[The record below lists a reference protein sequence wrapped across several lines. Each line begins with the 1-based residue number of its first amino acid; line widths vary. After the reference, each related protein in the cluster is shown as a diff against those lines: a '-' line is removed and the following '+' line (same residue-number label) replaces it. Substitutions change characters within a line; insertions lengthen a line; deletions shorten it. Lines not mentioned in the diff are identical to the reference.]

1 MMKKIIYFLS
11 LVLLVCLFNS
21 CGSSGINGELIGS
34 KTTIKDWRLPSPAGM
49 VKIPE
54 GSFVMGANGENTPY
68 GSGKKR
74 TLTISSFW
82 MDQTEITND
91 EYRQFV
97 HWVRDSIIRTKI
109 ISGAN
114 SDNCRTE
121 LWKYSKYKID
131 PEWIANQVMDANGKS
146 IDPPKPPSA
155 ENTSTDNWMGSG
167 DIVWVYAGIN
177 WEIPLDPQSPEYI
190 EAVQT
195 LYMNPE
201 DQLSNNP
208 QRGAPF
214 PHFQHKKLD
223 VRNLKYEYPWM
234 NNDQLRGRV
243 SDSYNR
249 ENADN
254 NERGIILKE
263 TVSVYP
269 DTLTWIKDF
278 TYTFN
283 DPLFDRYFW
292 HPAYGQYPVV
302 GVSWSQAKAFCHWR
316 TALKLS
322 GTNPELRV
330 FETEYRLPTEA
341 EWEYA
346 ARGGREQAIYPWG
359 SPYSRNSKGCFLANF
374 KPLRG
379 NYWADGYIYTGRADS
394 YWKNDFGLYC
404 MSGNVSEWTTSTFN
418 PLSDVVVGEINPDYQ
433 SNSKKSDSPAV
444 KRKVVKGGSW
454 KDIAAFLEVGARDYE
469 YQDSARC
476 YIGFRCV
483 KGIGAPKSNI
493 TFEEQ
498 TSPSIK

>member
-1 MMKKIIYFLS
+1 MKKIISYISF
-11 LVLLVCLFNS
+11 VLIIVLFNS
-21 CGSSGINGELIGS
+21 CGSSGINGELTGS
-34 KTTIKDWRLPSPAGM
+34 KTSLKDWRIPAPAGM

-54 GSFVMGANGENTPY
+54 GSFVMGANGESTPY
-68 GSGKKR
+68 SSGKKR

-97 HWVRDSIIRTKI
+97 HWVRDSIIRAEI
-109 ISGAN
+109 YENYASEAIDDDNAAEVAFSYGIHRPV
-114 SDNCRTE
+114 SDWKDLTE
-121 LWKYSKYKID
+121 DEPDSD
-131 PEWIANQVMDANGKS
+131 DF
-146 IDPPKPPSA
+146 
-155 ENTSTDNWMGSG
+155 ENLDQGLIEFVG
-167 DIVWVYAGIN
+167 LN
-177 WEIPLDPQSPEYI
+177 WEQRLDPSSPEYQL
-190 EAVQT
+190 AVNSK
-195 LYMNPE
+195 LIMSSE
-201 DQLSNNP
+201 EQLSRKNSAG
-208 QRGAPF
+208 RDFF
-214 PHFQHKKLD
+214 PHFQHKKID

-234 NNDQLRGRV
+234 NNRQLRGRV
-243 SDSYNR
+243 SDPSNYNR

-254 NERGIILKE
+254 DEIGIITPE
-263 TVSVYP
+263 TVAIYP
-269 DTLTWIKDF
+269 DTLSWIKDF

-292 HPAYGQYPVV
+292 HPAYGDYPVV
-302 GVSWSQAKAFCHWR
+302 GVSWNQAQAFCNWR

-322 GTNPELRV
+322 ATSPDLRA
-330 FETEYRLPTEA
+330 FETQYRLPTEA

-404 MSGNVSEWTTSTFN
+404 MSGNVSEWTSSTFN
-418 PLSDVVVGEINPDYQ
+418 PLADVVVGEINPDYQ
-433 SNSKKSDSPAV
+433 SFTGEGDSPAL

-454 KDIAAFLEVGARDYE
+454 KDVAAFLEVGARDYE
-469 YQDSARC
+469 YLDSARC

-483 KGIGAPKSNI
+483 KGIGAPKPNV

>member
-1 MMKKIIYFLS
+1 MKKIISYISF
-11 LVLLVCLFNS
+11 VLIIILFNS
-21 CGSSGINGELIGS
+21 CGSSGVNGELTGS
-34 KTTIKDWRLPSPAGM
+34 KTTLKDWRIPTPAGM
-49 VKIPE
+49 VKVPE

-68 GSGKKR
+68 SSGKKR

-97 HWVRDSIIRTKI
+97 HWVRDSIIRTEI
-109 ISGAN
+109 YENYASEAIDDDNAAEVAFSYGIHRPV
-114 SDNCRTE
+114 SDWKDLTE
-121 LWKYSKYKID
+121 D
-131 PEWIANQVMDANGKS
+131 EPDA
-146 IDPPKPPSA
+146 DDF
-155 ENTSTDNWMGSG
+155 ENLDQGLIEFVG
-167 DIVWVYAGIN
+167 LN
-177 WEIPLDPQSPEYI
+177 WEQRLDPSSPEYQL
-190 EAVQT
+190 AVNSK
-195 LYMNPE
+195 LIMSSE
-201 DQLSNNP
+201 EQLSRKNSEG
-208 QRGAPF
+208 RDFF
-214 PHFQHKKLD
+214 PHFQHKKID

-234 NNDQLRGRV
+234 NNRQLRGRV
-243 SDSYNR
+243 SDPSNYNR

-254 NERGIILKE
+254 DEIGIINPE
-263 TVSVYP
+263 TVAIYP
-269 DTLTWIKDF
+269 DTLSWIKDF

-292 HPAYGQYPVV
+292 HPAYGDYPVV
-302 GVSWSQAKAFCHWR
+302 GVSWNQAQAFCNWR

-322 GTNPELRV
+322 ATSPELRA

-404 MSGNVSEWTTSTFN
+404 MSGNVSEWTASTFN
-418 PLSDVVVGEINPDYQ
+418 PLTDVVVGEINPDYQ
-433 SNSKKSDSPAV
+433 SFADDGDSPAV

-454 KDIAAFLEVGARDYE
+454 KDVAAFLEVGARDYE
-469 YQDSARC
+469 YMDSARC

-483 KGIGAPKSNI
+483 KGIGAPKPNV